1 MQYSQAIAKSGGT
14 AMRRTTLGYRQSGF
28 ILLVVLGAVLVLSA
42 LLFGFNHAAR
52 TSLNTADSF
61 YATEQLRHSAWA
73 GLQIAGAAIRDTNDP
88 YKDPR
93 FARLLSGE
101 NRFPV
106 GDTSCSITIHEENG
120 LLNVNRL
127 KTPDG
132 QLDRKHIDQLLR
144 LIDAVNREQHD
155 LPRIEYGLVPALIDW
170 TDADD
175 EVTYLAFVKQ
185 DNLGAERDYYERRD
199 PPRSCKNAP
208 LDALEE
214 LLWVKGVTPENFQRL
229 RPYLTCLGDGKVNIN
244 AAPKLVLQSLSEQI
258 DDAIAQMILAQRQ
271 LQPFG
276 TVAELRNV
284 PGMTDNI
291 YLALKDLITVSPP
304 ERYYRVT
311 SRAEAAERK
320 CTLEAV
326 LRRNTQARNVDI
338 SEYRE
343 L

>member
-1 MQYSQAIAKSGGT
+1 
-14 AMRRTTLGYRQSGF
+14 MRRTTLGYRQSGF
-28 ILLVVLGAVLVLSA
+28 ILIVVLGAVLVLSA

-52 TSLNTADSF
+52 TNLNTADSF
-61 YATEQLRHSAWA
+61 YKTEQLRHSAWA
-73 GLQIAGAAIRDTNDP
+73 GLQIAIAAIRDTNDL
-88 YKDPR
+88 YRDPR
-93 FARLLSGE
+93 FAKLLTGE
-101 NRFPV
+101 NTFPV
-106 GDTSCSITIHEENG
+106 GDTSCSIAIHEENG

-144 LIDAVNREQHD
+144 LIDGINREQRD
-155 LPRIEYGLVPALIDW
+155 APRIGYGVVPAVIDW

-175 EVTYLAFVKQ
+175 EVAYLAFVKQ
-185 DNLGAERDYYERRD
+185 DNMGAERDYYEMRD

-208 LDALEE
+208 MDALEE
-214 LLWVKGVTPENFQRL
+214 LLWVKGVTPESFNRL
-229 RPYLTCLGDGKVNIN
+229 RPYLTCLGDGKVNVN
-244 AAPKLVLQSLSEQI
+244 AAPKLVLESLSEQI
-258 DDAIAQMILAQRQ
+258 DDAIAQMILAQRK
-271 LQPFG
+271 LKPFG
-276 TVAELRNV
+276 TIAELRNV

-291 YLALKDLITVSPP
+291 YQAIKDTITVSPA

-311 SRAEAAERK
+311 SQANAAERK
-320 CTLEAV
+320 CTIEAV